1 MYRLTN
7 VMINERS
14 TVTVVGCGGTG
25 GFVAEGLCRL
35 MPQSLRLLLI
45 DCDRLEERNLGRSN
59 FTMYDLDLFKSE
71 ALAKRLASRYNRPI
85 AYSTLPVGMV
95 DLPKGLVIGCV
106 DNGEA
111 RRQITDRLVLP
122 SWWIDSGNGK
132 NYGQV
137 LVGNRSDKDNGR
149 YYFEEGICF
158 WLPLPTIQ
166 QPALLNQEPRRR
178 SCDEA
183 VAADEQGPT
192 INQAMAAL
200 VLEFVRR
207 LIEGNCTWMQLYLD
221 LDAGMLHPVMA
232 SPELVAA
239 VMKKRIKRLVAPEK
253 GGEK

>member
-7 VMINERS
+7 RNINEIS
-14 TVTVVGCGGTG
+14 MVTVVGCGGTG

-35 MPQSLRLLLI
+35 LPQSLRLLLI
-45 DCDRLEERNLGRSN
+45 DCDRVEEGNLSRSN
-59 FTMYDLDLFKSE
+59 FTMSDLDLFKSE

-85 AYSTLPVGMV
+85 AYSTLPVGM
-95 DLPKGLVIGCV
+95 LKLSNGLVIGCV

-111 RRQITDRLVLP
+111 RLQITNRLTSP
-122 SWWIDSGNGK
+122 SWWIDSGNGQ

-137 LVGNRSDKDNGR
+137 LVGNCTDKQDSA
-149 YYFEEGICF
+149 YYFEDGICY
-158 WLPLPTIQ
+158 WLPLPTLQ

-207 LIEGNCTWMQLYLD
+207 LIEGTCTWMQLYLD

-232 SPELVAA
+232 TPELVAA